1 MSKIITGVS
10 TDKEF
15 LDAINSKGASLT
27 EKATPFS
34 LAEAIDATGGN
45 VSFLTPNEEIIE
57 AVNSEVAPVG
67 TEIIL
72 AYGTYEDSGLAY
84 TRLVNEN
91 VTFPEEYW
99 TLNTGDNTYD
109 LNDPTIINATIDGNA
124 TDYVG
129 VKPVDGFGNI
139 LLVDIPDG
147 LSGIVAKYGPALK
160 DCPFTINVPEG
171 LFMFDGEP
179 SAPVELDV
187 KYGTPT
193 PPNFIEDEVPTPEIF
208 TLTVDFNGGTY
219 KTDSEAEPV
228 QTLDIEYEG
237 TTTIDLD
244 DLKQSMED
252 HVDGPDSK
260 VLAGFNTTSSAT
272 TTISSIT
279 LSGDTT
285 IYAVYE
291 EAGPAIEPWQYNTE
305 SANIVIDT
313 TQTVDRTSEDFVN
326 GIPALGDTG
335 RTLDIYNAHTNT
347 KVGTYELN
355 IDTENNLQVMLNIA
369 DQGAELSVGQITQ
382 LNLDGTLYTGE
393 DTISFSGS
401 YGDGID
407 EPTSITEA
415 REFITMS
422 FPITIK
428 STTADEVA
436 AAKLGALF
444 LKYFIDE

>member
-57 AVNSEVAPVG
+57 AVNSEVAPENPV
-67 TEIIL
+67 IL
-72 AYGTYEDSGLAY
+72 AYGTYSDSGVAY

-99 TLNTGDNTYD
+99 TLNAGDNTYD
-109 LNDPTIINATIDGNA
+109 LKDPTIVNATIDGNVV
-124 TDYVG
+124 DYVG
-129 VKPVDGFGNI
+129 IKDVDGYGNI
-139 LLVDIPDG
+139 LLVDTPSG
-147 LSGIVAKYGPALK
+147 LSGIVAKYGPTLK

-179 SAPVELDV
+179 SSPVELDV

-193 PPNFIEDEVPTPEIF
+193 PPSFIEDEVPTPTTV

-219 KTDSEAEPV
+219 REQSDSEPV
-228 QTLDIEYEG
+228 QSIDLEYEDG
-237 TTTIDLD
+237 ETVDLD
-244 DLKQSMED
+244 ALAASFDY
-252 HVDGPDSK
+252 VDGPDSRTF
-260 VLAGFNTTSSAT
+260 LGLNTTSSAT

-285 IYAVYE
+285 VYAVYE
-291 EAGPAIEPWQYNTE
+291 AAGPAVEQWQYNTE
-305 SANIVIDT
+305 SANIVVDT
-313 TQTVDRTSEDFVN
+313 TQTIDRTSEDFVN
-326 GIPALGDTG
+326 GIPALGEAG

-347 KVGTYELN
+347 KVGEYALN
-355 IDTENNLQVMLNIA
+355 IDTEDSLRIELSII
-369 DQGAELSVGQITQ
+369 DHGAELSVGQITQ
-382 LNLDGTLYTGE
+382 LNLDGTLYSGE
-393 DTISFSGS
+393 DTIMFSGS

-407 EPTSITEA
+407 EPTYFTEE
-415 REFITMS
+415 REFVIMS

-444 LKYFIDE
+444 LKYFINE

>member
-72 AYGTYEDSGLAY
+72 AYGTYEDSGMAY

-109 LNDPTIINATIDGNA
+109 LNDPTIVNATIDGNVV
-124 TDYVG
+124 DYVG
-129 VKPVDGFGNI
+129 IKPVDGFGNV
-139 LLVDIPDG
+139 LLVDTPDG
-147 LSGIVAKYGPALK
+147 LSGIVAKYGPDLK

-237 TTTIDLD
+237 TTTIDLS

-252 HVDGPDSK
+252 DVDGPDSK
-260 VLAGFNTTSSAT
+260 VLAGFNTTSGAT

-313 TQTVDRTSEDFVN
+313 TQTIDKTSEDYIN
-326 GIPALGDTG
+326 GVAVLGEHG
-335 RTLDIYNAHTNT
+335 KTLDVYNASMNA
-347 KVGTYELN
+347 KVGTYSVSL
-355 IDTENNLQVMLNIA
+355 DTA
-369 DQGAELSVGQITQ
+369 DNVNFSFNVAADSSEGFITR
-382 LNLDGTLYTGE
+382 LEFGGRLDVGE
-393 DTISFSGS
+393 DTINLSGS
-401 YGDGID
+401 YGDGYSID
-407 EPTSITEA
+407 VDFYTGRVSVD
-415 REFITMS
+415 MM

-428 STTADEVA
+428 STTADEIA
-436 AAKLGALF
+436 AAKLAALL
-444 LKYFIDE
+444 LKYTVVD